1 MACPECLSVAEAGR
15 GAWGWQGKGDGGG
28 REVPGGG
35 QGGGGVQVIDMD
47 LLHQLESCVE
57 LNALACCAIYGRQ
70 GERHW
75 ELKRLKMS
83 LE

>member
-35 QGGGGVQVIDMD
+35 QGGGGGVQVIDMD
-47 LLHQLESCVE
+47 LLHQLMH
-57 LNALACCAIYGRQ
+57 LMHLLAARYMAAKGKGIGS
-70 GERHW
+70 
-75 ELKRLKMS
+75 LKD
-83 LE
+83 